1 MHPWSSIQ
9 FPSPTP
15 YESGAGAGGS
25 GSGSMSSPGSGSG
38 TGSGSGAAD
47 GGTSGRGTGSGS
59 GSTGGGGTAYKL
71 SDDALVDLGDG
82 KPVKWG
88 EARGS
93 RYVPK
98 EDHERYVQT
107 FQSARPML
115 ESYARQLDEGF
126 ARLRQAEQVA
136 QRGGQQGRPAQRD
149 ITEEIA
155 ELPILDGA
163 AGARM
168 IKALREQGL
177 APIAQMLT
185 TQQGQIQQLSQA
197 LNQVRGAT
205 GQVYARHQDQDF
217 EAHVTDNLKELGE
230 IKGIGTIDTSN
241 PTVRELMKDLWGAY
255 DAKTWTIPEYRRM
268 AKDRI
273 EGFVQLVLDAQRKQV
288 ERAKEQ
294 RRSFFNPNRGGG
306 TPSGQ
311 PSYRH
316 MDGLALARESGI
328 FDRSN
333 AA

>member
-1 MHPWSSIQ
+1 MKSFTLLQ
-9 FPSPTP
+9 FPSLTA

-25 GSGSMSSPGSGSG
+25 SSGSMSSPGSGQG
-38 TGSGSGAAD
+38 TGSGSGPGAGAGRAD
-47 GGTSGRGTGSGS
+47 ATGGAGAG
-59 GSTGGGGTAYKL
+59 TGGGGGTPYKL
-71 SDDALVDLGDG
+71 TDDALVDLGDG
-82 KPVKWG
+82 KPTKWG

-98 EDHERYVQT
+98 EDHDRYVKT
-107 FQSARPML
+107 FDAARPML

-126 ARLRQAEQVA
+126 ARLRQAEQA
-136 QRGGQQGRPAQRD
+136 GQRGQGNRPAQRD

-197 LNQVRGAT
+197 LQQVRGAT
-205 GQVYARHQDQDF
+205 GQVYERHQSQDF
-217 EAHVTDNLKELGE
+217 ETHVTDNLKELGE
-230 IKGIGTIDTSN
+230 LKTVGSIDPSN
-241 PTVRELMKDLWGAY
+241 PTVRELAKDLWGAY

-268 AKDRI
+268 LKDRI
-273 EGFVQLVLDAQRKQV
+273 EGFVQLVLDSQKKQV
-288 ERAKEQ
+288 ERAKEG
-294 RRSFFNPNRGGG
+294 RRAFFNPNRGGG
-306 TPSGQ
+306 SPSGEVG
-311 PSYRH
+311 YKH
-316 MDGLALARESGI
+316 MNGLDLARASGI
-328 FDRSN
+328 FDRP